1 VIGDSKNVIRHLVLN
16 IGSYRLGKKKFL
28 EIMYYHVLQEHNDL
42 AFTSINQTT
51 ILKMGEII
59 VNGKLSN

>member
-1 VIGDSKNVIRHLVLN
+1 MPLLN
-16 IGSYRLGKKKFL
+16 TESL
-28 EIMYYHVLQEHNDL
+28 LQEHNDL
-42 AFTSINQTT
+42 TFISTNQTI

>member
-1 VIGDSKNVIRHLVLN
+1 
-16 IGSYRLGKKKFL
+16 
-28 EIMYYHVLQEHNDL
+28 MYYHVLQEHNDL
-42 AFTSINQTT
+42 AFTSTNQTT